1 MGRHR
6 EAFGHPGEE
15 MELRLGCEKQRE
27 FGKGRNVGGA
37 DKVIGE
43 REQG

>member
-15 MELRLGCEKQRE
+15 MELRLGREKE
-27 FGKGRNVGGA
+27 HGFGKWRKVGGA
-37 DKVIGE
+37 GKVIGE